1 MTRLSGRQPL
11 QVPHIVMV
19 ITSRSGLLIETRT
32 ILTGLKQFSIV
43 CRIIYTRI
51 YEFLEMI
58 PFFSTLSNLLSW
70 KSFLKCYEKLSKFK
84 RGVDFQRF
92 YFATSKHLQKIIEM
106 CRFQKWIFVLTPRE
120 ELADL
125 MVKLPPRCIGPT
137 RQNDLTSPRQS
148 NPKGFLK
155 SGAAI

>member
-1 MTRLSGRQPL
+1 MS
-11 QVPHIVMV
+11 VPATDNFKFVFH
-19 ITSRSGLLIETRT
+19 T
-32 ILTGLKQFSIV
+32 ILIISEIARLGSIFV
-43 CRIIYTRI
+43 SCSCLSLNTSSEKSGVLSIIIHYR
-51 YEFLEMI
+51 
-58 PFFSTLSNLLSW
+58 
-70 KSFLKCYEKLSKFK
+70 CCEKLSKFK

-92 YFATSKHLQKIIEM
+92 YFAISKHLQEIIEM